1 MKTSEIIKAHR
12 AEITSEMVDCYRSV
26 LNSDGGIQYKIFIWD
41 DGKIERLEQVQGD
54 NSWLQANDGS
64 LHYIT
69 TISSPFFYAGDY
81 TDDPE
86 PDDEAE
92 RETWRQAVIEY
103 LVDEYSREGVSDAMD
118 VIIDDAERDEEYD
131 V

>member
-1 MKTSEIIKAHR
+1 MKTSEIIKKYR
-12 AEITSEMVDCYRSV
+12 TEITSEMVDCYRSV

-54 NSWLQANDGS
+54 NSWLQAKDGS

-69 TISSPFFYAGDY
+69 TISSPCFYAGDY